1 MPLPRIVP
9 IRRALTGTPLA
20 RQHERFVAGKS
31 TRRIARIP
39 WSSWRR
45 DRYPAPA
52 LDLAK
57 QAQQA
62 LAFGEYGAIDL
73 FSRMLSAMTLNAVPF
88 DLLTAAA
95 RIPGDEARHA
105 EYALHMAS
113 LCAGDAAEFSFDR
126 SAARPSKKAMQI
138 EDLDTFVVET
148 AAIGETLAAA
158 LIDACRRQAEDT
170 VVKALFTS
178 IAGDE
183 VHHAR
188 VGWYY
193 LSWRSPQWSQAE
205 RQRLADRAAALLVNA
220 EPTFRTGRDAPSGSK
235 KAAKALGVLDSKTQR
250 RVVRRVMEDEIV
262 PALDAFGFGAS
273 YAWQRRR
280 RGDA

>member
-1 MPLPRIVP
+1 MPLPRTVP
-9 IRRALTGTPLA
+9 IRRVLTDTPLA
-20 RQHERFVAGKS
+20 RQHERFVSGKS

-39 WSSWRR
+39 WSAWRR
-45 DRYPAPA
+45 ERYPAPA
-52 LDLAK
+52 LDLAR

-73 FSRMLSAMTLNAVPF
+73 FSRMLSAMALNAVPF
-88 DLLTAAA
+88 DLLTAAS

-113 LCAGDAAEFSFDR
+113 LCAGEAVAFPFDR
-126 SAARPSKKAMQI
+126 RAMPAPKKAIQI
-138 EDLDTFVVET
+138 EDLDGFVVET

-158 LIDACRRQAEDT
+158 LIDACRRQAEDP

-193 LSWRSPQWSQAE
+193 LSWRSPQWTLAE
-205 RQRLADRAAALLVNA
+205 RQRMADRAGALLVNA
-220 EPTFRTGRDAPSGSK
+220 EPTFWKGRDAPAGSR

-250 RVVRRVMEDEIV
+250 RVVRCVMEDEIV
-262 PALDAFGFGAS
+262 PALDALGLGAS
-273 YAWQRRR
+273 HAWKRRR
-280 RGDA
+280 RGEA